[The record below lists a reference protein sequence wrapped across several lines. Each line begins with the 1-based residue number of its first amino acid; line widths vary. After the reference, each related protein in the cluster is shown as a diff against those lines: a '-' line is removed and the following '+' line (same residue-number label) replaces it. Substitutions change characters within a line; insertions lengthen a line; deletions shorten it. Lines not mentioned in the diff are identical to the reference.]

1 VGQELVALAINLG
14 SNKRNVE
21 HITEEELHGLV
32 DRALR
37 CEDTKLLKFCRNI
50 LQNSENKQL
59 MEVGKV
65 THPVTLELPQRIHQD
80 RHDQS
85 QKRVATHRS
94 VRTHGQ
100 RAYWGCLERL
110 S

>member
-1 VGQELVALAINLG
+1 MGQELVALAINLG

-59 MEVGKV
+59 MEVGKSFLKEFIKIAM
-65 THPVTLELPQRIHQD
+65 TKAKNE
-80 RHDQS
+80 
-85 QKRVATHRS
+85 
-94 VRTHGQ
+94 
-100 RAYWGCLERL
+100 
-110 S
+110 